1 MRAFYRDLVPSCR
14 LPRHP
19 YVGSMATTAETSRGE
34 LITWLG
40 GVGLLA
46 TLQVIEW
53 QAAVARGAYVAL
65 MEPPARPPTT
75 RGLEW

>member
-1 MRAFYRDLVPSCR
+1 MV
-14 LPRHP
+14 
-19 YVGSMATTAETSRGE
+19 TQETG

-46 TLQVIEW
+46 ALQVIEW
-53 QAAVARGAYVAL
+53 QAAVARGAYAVVVERAIGL
-65 MEPPARPPTT
+65 PDAPPPD